1 MPRLLLEHHPPNQ
14 IPLSA
19 VAMPRPSLI
28 RHVACKLLAV
38 LILLFILT
46 HIRWPFNRASTH
58 SHGASRSTVA
68 SDSPVSL
75 HNLHFHGQGPCLPPS
90 ASRSALLNKASSIR
104 ESCRASSPFS
114 ALLPASDATTDRGPR
129 PRVATLTTQW
139 GDPKAYYQKAIQTH
153 LVHALVHETNLH
165 LLCAPTIQA
174 PKGAPDTL
182 ANRLEIYWNKPAL
195 VLSVLLSEMAKPK
208 PERLDWILWA
218 DADTIILDHCRP
230 ISTFLPPELHD
241 DDDDAEAEN
250 DGLPHLLYTNDMLG
264 LNNGVF
270 LLRVSTWSVNLF
282 TAVLGFRFLRP
293 TVDLDYL
300 DQTAM
305 EILIAE
311 DPRFRARALEVPQT
325 WFNAYADPSGPSS
338 ARGYAGDGEAQQALK
353 LRDYHA
359 RRGDFL
365 AHFPGDPEREASMTA
380 WLDAVDRL
388 GNVWASG
395 RVQRDASDDVEL
407 FWNRWAGRRSNT
419 RVPVS

>member
-1 MPRLLLEHHPPNQ
+1 
-14 IPLSA
+14 
-19 VAMPRPSLI
+19 MPRPSTL
-28 RHVACKLLAV
+28 RVFALKLLAV
-38 LILLFILT
+38 LFLLFILT
-46 HIRWPFNRASTH
+46 HIPWPFGRPAAYHN
-58 SHGASRSTVA
+58 GAYKPNSA
-68 SDSPVSL
+68 SDSPTTL
-75 HNLHFHGQGPCLPPS
+75 PNLQFHGQGPCLPPS
-90 ASRSALLNKASSIR
+90 ASRTALLNKAASIR

-114 ALLPASDATTDRGPR
+114 ALLPAANDQSRR
-129 PRVATLTTQW
+129 PRVATLTAQW
-139 GDPKAYYQKAIQTH
+139 GDPKGYYQKAIQTH
-153 LVHALVHETNLH
+153 LVHALVHETDLH

-182 ANRLEIYWNKPAL
+182 ANRLEIYWNKPTL

-208 PERLDWILWA
+208 SERLDWLLWA

-230 ISTFLPPELHD
+230 ITTFLPPETNTD
-241 DDDDAEAEN
+241 DDTDEHDEEEN

-270 LLRVSTWSVNLF
+270 LIRVSSWSVNLM

-293 TVDLDYL
+293 TVELDYL

-325 WFNAYADPSGPSS
+325 WFNAYAHPSGASS
-338 ARGYAGDGEAQQALK
+338 ARAYAGDSRDGAQQGPK

-365 AHFPGDPEREASMTA
+365 AHFPGDPEREASMNA
-380 WLDAVDRL
+380 WLDEVDRL
-388 GNVWASG
+388 GNVWESN
-395 RVQRDASDDVEL
+395 RVQRDVSGDVEL
-407 FWNRWAGRRSNT
+407 FWNRWARRRSDT
-419 RVPVS
+419 KAAVA